1 MSTWGRGLGRGPSAQ
16 GCGAGCGPHLP
27 ISRTIKTTF
36 KFFSP
41 ALMSF
46 IKRGGSLTPCI
57 LRQVRLR
64 FRDPLGTTSHP
75 PGPGAEPGATWG
87 RAGDRDQEA
96 VTQTPGKPASEAPS
110 QKKK

>member
-1 MSTWGRGLGRGPSAQ
+1 MGARAGGGGGRSPNARGR
-16 GCGAGCGPHLP
+16 GAGCGPHLP

-46 IKRGGSLTPCI
+46 IKSGGSLTPSI

-64 FRDPLGTTSHP
+64 CGHPLGKASHP
-75 PGPGAEPGATWG
+75 PGPRG
-87 RAGDRDQEA
+87 RAGGGGQPGA
-96 VTQTPGKPASEAPS
+96 GLVTGVRSG
-110 QKKK
+110 